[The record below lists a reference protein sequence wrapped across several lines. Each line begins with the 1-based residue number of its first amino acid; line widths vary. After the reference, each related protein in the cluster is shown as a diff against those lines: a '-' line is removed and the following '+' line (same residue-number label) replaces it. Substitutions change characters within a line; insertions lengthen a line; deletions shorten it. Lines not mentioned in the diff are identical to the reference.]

1 MALDLRRLRYFLA
14 VAEELHFGRA
24 AARLHI
30 AQPSLSQQVR
40 TLERE
45 LGVELLC
52 RDKRRVALTGAGEAL
67 LREGR
72 RTLAQAERAVD
83 AARAAGEGVAGSL
96 TVGFMGSAGRRLLP
110 LVVRDFRARHPRVS
124 VEIREITLPETNRAL
139 RDSVVDIAFVRP
151 IDEDPELVVEPLPND
166 DLVAVL
172 PTGHAL
178 AGSPSLPLAGLAGER
193 FVRPN
198 GDSILRP
205 WMSFLA
211 TICDRHGFRPR
222 FTEVEAS
229 SLQAI
234 VGLVASGDGI
244 SIMSAT
250 THTMPRDG
258 VVAVPIED
266 ESMPLALAW
275 RRADRSR
282 LLARF
287 SALARE
293 AAAGIGPSAPTG
305 E

>member
-1 MALDLRRLRYFLA
+1 MALDLRRLRYFVA

-45 LGVELLC
+45 LGVELLR

-72 RTLAQAERAVD
+72 RILAQAERAVD
-83 AARAAGEGVAGSL
+83 AARAAGEGVTGSL

-124 VEIREITLPETNRAL
+124 IEIREIALPETNRAV
-139 RDSVVDIAFVRP
+139 RDSVVDVAFVRP
-151 IDEDPELVVEPLPND
+151 IDEDPELVVEPLPSD

-178 AGSPSLPLAGLAGER
+178 ARSPSLGLADLAGER

-198 GDSILRP
+198 GDSVLGP
-205 WMSFLA
+205 WMGFLA

-234 VGLVASGDGI
+234 VGLVAAGDGI

-250 THTMPRDG
+250 THTLPRDG

-275 RRADRSR
+275 RRTDHSR
-282 LLARF
+282 VLARF
-287 SALARE
+287 VALARE
-293 AAAGIGPSAPTG
+293 AAAGNGTSARAEG
-305 E
+305 